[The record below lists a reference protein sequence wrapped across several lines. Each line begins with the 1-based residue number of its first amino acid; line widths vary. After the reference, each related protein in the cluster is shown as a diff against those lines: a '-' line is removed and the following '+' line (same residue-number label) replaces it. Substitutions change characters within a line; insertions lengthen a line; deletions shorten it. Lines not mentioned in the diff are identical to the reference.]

1 VTDGPN
7 TSGQNTSGG
16 GGDGQVWLT
25 GQRSL
30 HAQRQGRFVA
40 DSIAHPARMF
50 PDLAA
55 HIIARFSRPGEWVL
69 DPMCGIGTTVVQAV
83 RAGRCAVGVE
93 YEPRWL
99 RIARENCDLAR
110 ADGHHSDAHLVCGD
124 ARQLRQV
131 LPAEVAGQVSLV
143 LTSPPYGPGV
153 HGHLTNRDARDPIA
167 KRHHRYAPTR
177 SDRANLAHTTQRHLA
192 SGMTAILT
200 EAAAVLRPGGH
211 VVMVVRPWRHRGVLV
226 DLPEQMMTCAQDAGL
241 VVTDRAAAL
250 LGRVDE
256 STGTLVARS
265 SFFQRLNVTRSR
277 ATGDPTHL
285 VAHEDV
291 IVASLARPQDAN
303 ADDGTAGDGTA
314 ADATAE
320 NTSAQDTP

>member
-1 VTDGPN
+1 MTD
-7 TSGQNTSGG
+7 GQNTSGASG
-16 GGDGQVWLT
+16 TGRVWLT

-30 HAQRQGRFVA
+30 HAQRQGRFVV
-40 DSIAHPARMF
+40 DSITHPARMI

-55 HIIARFSRPGEWVL
+55 HIVARYSRPGEWVL

-83 RAGRCAVGVE
+83 RAGRRAVGVE

-99 RIARENCDLAR
+99 RIARANHDLAR
-110 ADGHHSDAHLVCGD
+110 SDGHHSPAHLRQGD
-124 ARQLRQV
+124 ARRLREV
-131 LPAEVAGQVSLV
+131 LPTEVVGKVALV

-153 HGHLTNRDARDPIA
+153 HGHITNRDARGPIA

-177 SDRANLAHTTQRHLA
+177 SDRANLAHATRRQLA

-211 VVMVVRPWRHRGVLV
+211 VVMVVRPWRQGGVLI
-226 DLPEQMMTCAQDAGL
+226 DLPEQMMSCAQDAGL

-250 LGRVDE
+250 LGRFDE
-256 STGTLVARS
+256 STGQLVARS

-277 ATGDPTHL
+277 TTGEPTHL

-291 IVASLARPQDAN
+291 IVASLARAQDA
-303 ADDGTAGDGTA
+303 AAGDGTA
-314 ADATAE
+314 EGAAA
-320 NTSAQDTP
+320 SQGAP